1 MANRGFRQ
9 KIREY
14 RRSPVS
20 AVLYMLV
27 WLSMAITLAVLA
39 SLIAYIVYNGVPNLT
54 LPGLF
59 DWEYNSENVSMMPA
73 IINTVIMTGL
83 SLALAVPMGVFA
95 AIYLVEYARRG
106 NRLVKIVRITAETLA
121 GIHL

>member
-39 SLIAYIVYNGVPNLT
+39 SLIAYIVYNG
-54 LPGLF
+54 GAKKAF
-59 DWEYNSENVSMMPA
+59 
-73 IINTVIMTGL
+73 
-83 SLALAVPMGVFA
+83 
-95 AIYLVEYARRG
+95 
-106 NRLVKIVRITAETLA
+106 
-121 GIHL
+121 